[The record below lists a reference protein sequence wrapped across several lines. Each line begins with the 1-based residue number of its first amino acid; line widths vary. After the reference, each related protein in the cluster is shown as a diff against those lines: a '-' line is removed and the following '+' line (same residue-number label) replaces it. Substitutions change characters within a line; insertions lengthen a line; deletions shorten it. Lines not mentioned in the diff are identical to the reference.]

1 VAFGFEVAAFEV
13 FVIDKCSFIVHGRPR
28 ENASA
33 LTRTACDRED
43 QASWGAPI
51 PPRDV
56 YVSRAAGRFSGYTI
70 LGQRTHEGPGQKEVW
85 LLQLRVEGSAASYMQ
100 ALVAEEVVPLG
111 PVAASRAD
119 KAVVAP
125 YIHSTV
131 AETAEVLGLKYGHAY
146 PSLDHGLVVEG
157 IDIPVKCLGRDR
169 VEPLTSAAGGG
180 EVDVRLASEISTINE
195 RLPGV
200 FVQAGGQGFL

>member
-1 VAFGFEVAAFEV
+1 M
-13 FVIDKCSFIVHGRPR
+13 S
-28 ENASA
+28 
-33 LTRTACDRED
+33 
-43 QASWGAPI
+43 
-51 PPRDV
+51 
-56 YVSRAAGRFSGYTI
+56 
-70 LGQRTHEGPGQKEVW
+70 
-85 LLQLRVEGSAASYMQ
+85 
-100 ALVAEEVVPLG
+100 LG

-125 YIHSTV
+125 YIHNTV

-146 PSLDHGLVVEG
+146 PSVDHGLVVEG
-157 IDIPVKCLGRDR
+157 IDIPVMCLGRDR

-200 FVQAGGQGFL
+200 VVQATERDFCVGGSLKDKLCKQSGLSTRALKSCVARSKDPELASQVWFGSSWAQSSWHAAREAK